1 MAPPHMHAAVTH
13 GAAARKRGCVGGL
26 LQPCRLAVRCR
37 VEMLWVAWR
46 LHVRVGATPLLRTQ
60 AEYAE
65 GWRPRVRRVL
75 AAERERRLVVLE
87 VGAGTAVPS
96 VRNEAESYLEPQAA
110 HRQCTVVRINPTPVR
125 GDNSTPG
132 VLSIA
137 WGAEEAI
144 ACIAA
149 RIRSL
154 ARAAAADAALA

>member
-1 MAPPHMHAAVTH
+1 MGGVATACES
-13 GAAARKRGCVGGL
+13 RG
-26 LQPCRLAVRCR
+26 
-37 VEMLWVAWR
+37 
-46 LHVRVGATPLLRTQ
+46 TPLLPTQ

-65 GWRPRVRRVL
+65 AWRPRVRRAL
-75 AAERERRLVVLE
+75 AAERERHLVVLE

-96 VRNEAESYLEPQAA
+96 VRNEAESYLEHQAA
-110 HRQCTVVRINPTPVR
+110 RRQCTVVRINPTPVR

-149 RIRSL
+149 RMRSL
-154 ARAAAADAALA
+154 ARAAAADAAPA

>member
-1 MAPPHMHAAVTH
+1 M
-13 GAAARKRGCVGGL
+13 
-26 LQPCRLAVRCR
+26 
-37 VEMLWVAWR
+37 
-46 LHVRVGATPLLRTQ
+46 LRTQ

-65 GWRPRVRRVL
+65 GWRPRVRRAL

-87 VGAGTAVPS
+87 VGAGSAVPS
-96 VRNEAESYLEPQAA
+96 VRNEVESYLEPQAA

>member
-1 MAPPHMHAAVTH
+1 M
-13 GAAARKRGCVGGL
+13 
-26 LQPCRLAVRCR
+26 
-37 VEMLWVAWR
+37 
-46 LHVRVGATPLLRTQ
+46 
-60 AEYAE
+60 
-65 GWRPRVRRVL
+65 RRAL

-87 VGAGTAVPS
+87 VGAGSAVPS

>member
-1 MAPPHMHAAVTH
+1 MAGTEEAEGEATASFVHRCGEVQRGAPACVHCGGPARPAV
-13 GAAARKRGCVGGL
+13 L
-26 LQPCRLAVRCR
+26 LFGDDRNAVIDTQPL
-37 VEMLWVAWR
+37 
-46 LHVRVGATPLLRTQ
+46 

-65 GWRPRVRRVL
+65 VWRPRVRGAL
-75 AAERERRLVVLE
+75 AAARETRLVVLE

-96 VRNEAESYLEPQAA
+96 VRNEVESYLEPHATR
-110 HRQCTVVRINPTPVR
+110 RQCTVVRINPTPMR
-125 GDNSTPG
+125 GDNSTQG

-154 ARAAAADAALA
+154 ARAAAADAVLA